1 MGRNQAYP
9 SPEPPPFSRP
19 RPNWARGLS
28 LCTFALIFT
37 ALLAAVASADP
48 DTRGG
53 FGAGPANGQIVRSSP
68 VGSIPGELAVGANGA
83 ASWSTPLE
91 FLGEVGD
98 TGMGLSVGQ
107 GDGEAKITGP
117 GLISRCLDTTAFEG
131 IPAGIAFDDQDRLCY
146 GAQRLVLAAGSWG
159 KDGAIYAPRVD
170 DGTRIEQVGALSDSK
185 SHFEAHP
192 ARARSRSSAARG
204 PHASS
209 LMRPKKS

>member
-1 MGRNQAYP
+1 M
-9 SPEPPPFSRP
+9 SKFEVPPPHAATSPRRNTRAVRRTQAHAFLKPTPSRP

-131 IPAGIAFDDQDRLCY
+131 IRQGSPSTTKTAF
-146 GAQRLVLAAGSWG
+146 ATEPS
-159 KDGAIYAPRVD
+159 
-170 DGTRIEQVGALSDSK
+170 
-185 SHFEAHP
+185 
-192 ARARSRSSAARG
+192 
-204 PHASS
+204 ASS
-209 LMRPKKS
+209 